1 MSTTTLTQ
9 YTIPPL
15 DSQFSDMP
23 GFPTIRQIPNA
34 SWPSVD
40 PNVKPTLP
48 HTSDVK
54 PYVFSTKP
62 GEPIP
67 NKIYFSK
74 KVYNQ
79 TLKTYDPNGYADT
92 VRVIWEIPFSVDAN
106 EPVTELTQKI
116 QAVMTAKKI
125 YRHWD
130 INFSNFTILAVEETT
145 ELDSIK
151 NWMR

>member
-1 MSTTTLTQ
+1 MSISTPLEQ
-9 YTIPPL
+9 YVTAPSHL
-15 DSQFSDMP
+15 DSQFSEMP

-34 SWPSVD
+34 SWPTVA
-40 PNVKPTLP
+40 P
-48 HTSDVK
+48 DVK
-54 PYVFSTKP
+54 PVFSTKP
-62 GEPIP
+62 GEPTL

-106 EPVTELTQKI
+106 ESVTELVQRI
-116 QAVMTAKKI
+116 QAVMTAQKI

-130 INFSNFTILAVEETT
+130 INFNTFTILAVEETT
-145 ELDSIK
+145 KLDYVRS
-151 NWMR
+151 

>member
-9 YTIPPL
+9 YTSPPL
-15 DSQFSDMP
+15 DSQFRD
-23 GFPTIRQIPNA
+23 GLIRGTPTA

-48 HTSDVK
+48 RTSDVK

-92 VRVIWEIPFSVDAN
+92 AKVIWEIPFSVDVN

-116 QAVMTAKKI
+116 HAVMTAKKI
-125 YRHWD
+125 YKHWD
-130 INFSNFTILAVEETT
+130 INFNTFIILAVEETT
-145 ELDSIK
+145 ELDYVRS
-151 NWMR
+151 

>member
-23 GFPTIRQIPNA
+23 GFPTIRGTPTA
-34 SWPSVD
+34 SWPTVAE
-40 PNVKPTLP
+40 KL
-48 HTSDVK
+48 HQA
-54 PYVFSTKP
+54 VFSTQP

-106 EPVTELTQKI
+106 ESVTELTQRI
-116 QAVMTAKKI
+116 HAVMTAKKI
-125 YRHWD
+125 YKHWD
-130 INFSNFTILAVEETT
+130 INFNTFIILAVEETT
-145 ELDSIK
+145 ELDYVRS
-151 NWMR
+151 